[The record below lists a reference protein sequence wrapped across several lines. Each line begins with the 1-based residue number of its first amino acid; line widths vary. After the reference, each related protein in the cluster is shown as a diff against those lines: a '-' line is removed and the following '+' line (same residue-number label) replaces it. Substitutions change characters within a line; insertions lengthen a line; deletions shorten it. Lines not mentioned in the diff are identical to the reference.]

1 MKNYFIT
8 ICIGLI
14 GLSACTQEEFIE
26 TPLNEQ
32 QQLVQTRSTD
42 STLNPDS
49 TITPLEVDSAMLEAF
64 KAKMAKANLLA
75 SSTNVDEN
83 FSTNIYNIRDMPF
96 TLKARGTGNKDG
108 IYLTSNGRG
117 KEIGLSKD
125 LSDEDNQKFYIN
137 VLPATAGVPYV
148 IYSQETKTPLTVG
161 QYSNNPNNKVLFAAN
176 DNSGSLMSA
185 GWDLIPSQYYPGY
198 FAIESCGYI
207 GQSDPNNM
215 WSVFNYVL
223 EVKDNNK
230 LGYAQYTKRPQQE
243 FQLSISGDFQI
254 NEVTFIEGTENVQ
267 EGTPIKIKSEA
278 KNKSVDP
285 QPFSINVKK
294 ISTETSKFY
303 SNRSNIDFQINNPQQ
318 QPNKFQRPSVSA
330 GKILWPQSGTKYDAI
345 YESNSIQNI
354 PKELNFTIN
363 GYAPENCRIEATS
376 WVTTYNVSANY
387 KAKASFFY
395 GGIIREIFFT
405 GVWRGTIIAD
415 PEDKEPVHTFIFS
428 DLQTG
433 EQITNYS
440 AKASKTSK
448 K

>member
-96 TLKARGTGNKDG
+96 LLKARGTGNKDG
-108 IYLTSNGRG
+108 VYLTTYGPG
-117 KEIGLSKD
+117 KEIELTNTLTMESQLWYYLK
-125 LSDEDNQKFYIN
+125 

-148 IYSQETKTPLTVG
+148 IYSQKTGTPLTVG
-161 QYSNNPNNKVLFAAN
+161 QYSNNPNNKILFAAN
-176 DNSGSLMSA
+176 DDSGSLMA
-185 GWDLIPSQYYPGY
+185 KGWDLIPSQYYPGY
-198 FAIESCGYI
+198 FAIESCSYL

-230 LGYAQYTKRPQQE
+230 IGYAQYTKRPQQE
-243 FQLSISGDFQI
+243 FLLSLPGDFWVD
-254 NEVTFIEGTENVQ
+254 EVTFIEGTENIQ

-278 KNKSVDP
+278 MNTSVDP
-285 QPFSINVKK
+285 QPFSINVKEM
-294 ISTETSKFY
+294 SAETSKFY
-303 SNRSNIDFQINNPQQ
+303 SNRSNIDFQIDNQRG
-318 QPNKFQRPSVSA
+318 PNKFQRPSVLA
-330 GKILWPQSGTKYDAI
+330 DKILWPQSGTKYDAI

-354 PKELNFTIN
+354 PKELKFTID

-376 WVTTYNVSANY
+376 WVTTYNVSVNY
-387 KAKASFFY
+387 KAKARFY
-395 GGIIREIFFT
+395 YKGTPREIFFT

-415 PEDKEPVHTFIFS
+415 PKFKKPISTFIFS